1 MLSHWWIAK
10 TFFVVY
16 MHYDRLNSKSKNSS
30 IFNFEHV
37 NNFSYLHILCVNLL
51 ILIILGGGKL
61 HADQTQSS
69 ALKINTTG
77 GQADGQHL
85 SSSSTSIGSSTT
97 APTSSSSSHK
107 HSSSGSSASKSAS
120 KSAGKGSSSSESKSS
135 KSESHH
141 HRSSSHHSS
150 SKSKSSQHERY
161 YLYSCNKITKT

>member
-1 MLSHWWIAK
+1 M
-10 TFFVVY
+10 Y
-16 MHYDRLNSKSKNSS
+16 
-30 IFNFEHV
+30 
-37 NNFSYLHILCVNLL
+37 VNLL

-85 SSSSTSIGSSTT
+85 SSSSTSIGSSAT

-161 YLYSCNKITKT
+161 LSITICTVVIRELRPEFKFPAKIEMVFSQIISL

>member
-1 MLSHWWIAK
+1 MQTRPH
-10 TFFVVY
+10 
-16 MHYDRLNSKSKNSS
+16 HQRSKSIQTKKSFKSHRLLRHRCNFT
-30 IFNFEHV
+30 IFFL
-37 NNFSYLHILCVNLL
+37 S
-51 ILIILGGGKL
+51 GGGKL
-61 HADQTQSS
+61 HADKTPSS

-85 SSSSTSIGSSTT
+85 SSSSTSIGSSAT
-97 APTSSSSSHK
+97 APTSSSHK

-161 YLYSCNKITKT
+161 LSPKHYYLYSCNKITKT

>member
-1 MLSHWWIAK
+1 MQTRPH
-10 TFFVVY
+10 
-16 MHYDRLNSKSKNSS
+16 HQRSKSIQTKKSFKSHQLLRHRCNFT
-30 IFNFEHV
+30 IFFL
-37 NNFSYLHILCVNLL
+37 S
-51 ILIILGGGKL
+51 GGGKL
-61 HADQTQSS
+61 HADKTPSS

-85 SSSSTSIGSSTT
+85 SSSSTSIGSSAT
-97 APTSSSSSHK
+97 APTSSSSHK

-161 YLYSCNKITKT
+161 LSPKHYYLYSCNKITKT

>member
-1 MLSHWWIAK
+1 MSIYIISSQIIEISLFLYLLLSPLAEPCS
-10 TFFVVY
+10 F
-16 MHYDRLNSKSKNSS
+16 
-30 IFNFEHV
+30 
-37 NNFSYLHILCVNLL
+37 NLL

-61 HADQTQSS
+61 HADKTPSS

-77 GQADGQHL
+77 GQADGQH
-85 SSSSTSIGSSTT
+85 SSSTSIV
-97 APTSSSSSHK
+97 PTSSSHK
-107 HSSSGSSASKSAS
+107 HSSSGSSASKSAP

-161 YLYSCNKITKT
+161 LSITICAAVIR